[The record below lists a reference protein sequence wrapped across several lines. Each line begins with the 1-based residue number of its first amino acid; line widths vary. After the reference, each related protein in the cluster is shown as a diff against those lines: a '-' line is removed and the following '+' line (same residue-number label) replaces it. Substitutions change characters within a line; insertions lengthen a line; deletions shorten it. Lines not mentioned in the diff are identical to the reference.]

1 MDNWFEVRT
10 TCDANLNVASSI
22 SAIAFDPNQEL
33 LWTGNDKGRI
43 ASHFGSGLHRYT
55 SFRAHLAPVIQILV
69 NDRGVISLSSDAVK
83 MTNRRGLV
91 RWTLSNE
98 DTTDLRCMTYTTMP
112 DSEILAAGKQHNML
126 VINVARGTV
135 VKKVESESE
144 IVVMRKS
151 RLVCCGATSGEV
163 TLRDPR
169 TFKVEH
175 RVQAHTGTISD
186 IDTIGNLLLTCGFS
200 ARHGNLIIDP
210 LVKVYDIRTMRP
222 LVPMPFPTGPCFL
235 KMHPKLS
242 TTVFIVSQSG
252 QFHVCDI
259 GNTSDIHFY
268 QANTSSYIN
277 AIDLSTSGEMLA
289 FGDAASF
296 VHLWEDRKDAKINAY
311 SNPIELPSMPATTPP
326 ITVGEK
332 DSLSLIGMPYYKEP
346 LLSVWPSNMIFEVGN
361 PPPKIDPEILNNIK
375 MIDFVGYSPN
385 PGNKKRNQV
394 VRYSRKKHKA
404 GTPKFRSEKE
414 RELQSGKG
422 SKEPS
427 SLFDDESELDAT
439 SNRMPKYY
447 KRVEIK
453 YSRFG
458 VDDFDFEFYNK
469 THYAGLE
476 THITNSY
483 CNSLLQVLFF
493 TPVLRSITK
502 SHIGSDC
509 TKENCLCCE
518 LGFLF
523 RMLEDAKGRNCQA
536 SNFLRAF
543 GTIPQVLALGL
554 FEPDEPDEKTP
565 YSMLI
570 QNFNR
575 FILEQLHQECNS
587 NNNPRLLKS
596 LPLEKTPL
604 SMIQQLFGMQVAS
617 ISKCQC
623 DTQTDR
629 LTTPF
634 VLDLQFSS
642 KNHKGKERESKTK
655 SFVDILR
662 TSIRRET
669 QQKAWCNNCQ
679 QYVPTIAKKIPKSLP
694 PVLSINC
701 GVGTSVPADIWRT
714 LDGQKS
720 WLPKRISMDLDD
732 DDNLTV
738 KELASNA
745 VVDINTSGSSKS
757 ANYELMAIISQVR
770 VEKEIPHLVACVKD
784 ESESTSKSPWY
795 LFNDFLVKN
804 VTEQEVFNFQGIWK
818 TPVVLYYSRVDISD
832 LMDTSALPS
841 KIDKSILF
849 KDISISKHRLTNK
862 KSSVLLTPE
871 ELPQPGTLVAID
883 AEFEETEIIS
893 DGTKSVIRP
902 KRLSLAR
909 VSVLRGEG
917 VKENVPF
924 IDDYI
929 AASEPVVDYLTEFSG
944 IAAGDLDEASSKH
957 TLVPLKVAYKKL
969 RLLLD
974 LGCIF
979 VGHGLKKDFRII
991 NILVPPGQVIDTVDI
1006 FHIKNRQRKI
1016 SLRFLAWYLL
1026 NQDIQTDTH
1035 DSIEDART
1043 ALAIYKKYLQFKSE
1057 GIFEE
1062 VLEDIYSEGRKY
1074 NWKPTPGVFPTS
1086 RIGNSFS
1093 NLSET
1098 NIREIPPPISE
1109 IPPSIPEI
1117 PLLISEGTEIP
1128 PLTSEGAESLTS
1140 LTPEETEISPSLASE
1155 EREINPSL
1163 APEETKNNPF
1173 SASEETEIPP
1183 PLI

>member
-1 MDNWFEVRT
+1 MDSWKEVRT
-10 TCDANLNVASSI
+10 ACDTNLSVAASI
-22 SAIAFDPNQEL
+22 SAIAFDPYQEL
-33 LWTGNDKGRI
+33 LWTGNEKGRV
-43 ASHFGSGLHRYT
+43 ASHYSSGLHRYT
-55 SFRAHLAPVIQILV
+55 SFRAHLNPVRQILV
-69 NDRGVISLSSDAVK
+69 SDRGVITLSSDSVK
-83 MTNRRGLV
+83 MNNRRGLV

-98 DTTDLRCMTYTTMP
+98 DTSDLHCMSYTTMP
-112 DSEILAAGKQHNML
+112 NSEILAAGKQHNML
-126 VINVARGTV
+126 VINVARGIV
-135 VKKVESESE
+135 VKKVESESD

-151 RLVCCGATSGEV
+151 RLVCCGANSGEV

-186 IDTIGNLLLTCGFS
+186 IDTVGNLLLTCGSS
-200 ARHGNLIIDP
+200 ARNGNLIIDP

-222 LVPMPFPTGPCFL
+222 LVPMSFPTGPCFL

-242 TTVFIVSQSG
+242 TTVFIVSRSG

-259 GNTSDIHFY
+259 GNPSNIHFY
-268 QANTSSYIN
+268 QANTSSYIS

-289 FGDAASF
+289 FGDSASC
-296 VHLWEDRKDAKINAY
+296 VHLWGDRKEAKINAY
-311 SNPIELPSMPATTPP
+311 SNPIELPAIPTPTP
-326 ITVGEK
+326 NITISEK
-332 DSLSLIGMPYYKEP
+332 SSLSLIGMPYYKEP
-346 LLSVWPSNMIFEVGN
+346 LLSVWPSNMKFEVGN
-361 PPPKIDPEILNNIK
+361 PPPKIDPDILRNMK

-394 VRYSRKKHKA
+394 ERYSRKKHKA

-414 RELQSGKG
+414 RELQSGK
-422 SKEPS
+422 SLREPS
-427 SLFDDESELDAT
+427 SLFDDETELDAT
-439 SNRMPKYY
+439 STKMPKYY
-447 KRVEIK
+447 KRVEIQ

-493 TPVLRSITK
+493 TPVLRLITR
-502 SHIGSDC
+502 SHIGTAC
-509 TKENCLCCE
+509 AKENCLCCE

-523 RMLEDAKGRNCQA
+523 RMLENAKGRNCQA

-543 GTIPQVLALGL
+543 STIPQASALGL
-554 FEPDEPDEKTP
+554 FEPDEPDENTP

-596 LPLEKTPL
+596 LPLEQTPL

-623 DTQTDR
+623 EIQSER

-634 VLDLQFSS
+634 VVDLQFFS

-655 SFVDILR
+655 TFVDILR
-662 TSIRRET
+662 TSIQREI
-669 QQKAWCNNCQ
+669 QQKAWCDNCQ
-679 QYVPTIAKKIPKSLP
+679 QYVPTTAKKIPKSLP

-701 GVGTSVPADIWRT
+701 GAGTSVPIEIWRT
-714 LDGQKS
+714 HDGQS
-720 WLPKRISMDLDD
+720 AWLPKRISMDLDD
-732 DDNLTV
+732 NDLLTV
-738 KELASNA
+738 KELPSDAI
-745 VVDINTSGSSKS
+745 VDVNTSGSSKN
-757 ANYELMAIISQVR
+757 ANYELMAVISQVR
-770 VEKEIPHLVACVKD
+770 VEKEIPHLVAFVKVPKS
-784 ESESTSKSPWY
+784 ELESTSKSPWY

-804 VTEQEVFNFQGIWK
+804 VTEQEVFNFQGVWK

-832 LMDTSALPS
+832 LMDTSDLPS
-841 KIDKSILF
+841 EIDKSILF
-849 KDISISKHRLTNK
+849 EDISISKHHLTNK
-862 KSSVLLTPE
+862 KLSVLLTPE

-883 AEFEETEIIS
+883 AEFVALNQEETEFRS

-902 KRLSLAR
+902 SRLSLAR

-917 VKENVPF
+917 AKENIPF

-944 IAAGDLDEASSKH
+944 IEVGDLDPASSKH
-957 TLVPLKVAYKKL
+957 TLVPLKIAYKKL

-974 LGCIF
+974 LGCVF

-991 NILVPPGQVIDTVDI
+991 NILVPSEQVIDTVDI

-1026 NQDIQTDTH
+1026 NQNIQTDTH

-1043 ALAIYKKYLQFKSE
+1043 ALSIYKKYLQFKSE
-1057 GIFEE
+1057 GRFEK
-1062 VLEDIYSEGRKY
+1062 VLEDIYNEGRKY

-1086 RIGNSFS
+1086 CVESHLNSYS
-1093 NLSET
+1093 TLPETSET
-1098 NIREIPPPISE
+1098 TNTTEILPPSTSE
-1109 IPPSIPEI
+1109 IIE
-1117 PLLISEGTEIP
+1117 
-1128 PLTSEGAESLTS
+1128 
-1140 LTPEETEISPSLASE
+1140 
-1155 EREINPSL
+1155 NQ
-1163 APEETKNNPF
+1163 NF
-1173 SASEETEIPP
+1173 
-1183 PLI
+1183 